1 MSSCVLDASALIAL
15 FHQEPGSDKVAQAIE
30 DGAVI
35 STVNLSEVASKLNE
49 LGTPEAL
56 IQTAINVLEL
66 TLVDFNTELAYKVGF
81 LRPLTKSAGLSLGDR
96 VCLALAQHLN
106 LPALTTDRV
115 WKDLIPEINVQVI
128 R

>member
-30 DGAVI
+30 DGAAL
-35 STVNLSEVASKLNE
+35 STLNLSEVASKLNE
-49 LGTPEAL
+49 PGTPEAL

-66 TLVDFNTELAYKVGF
+66 TIVDFNAELAYKVGL
-81 LRPLTKSAGLSLGDR
+81 LRPLTKNAGLSLGDR
-96 VCLALAQHLN
+96 ACLALAQHLN

-115 WKDLIPEINVQVI
+115 WNGLIPGVNVQVI

>member
-15 FHQEPGSDKVAQAIE
+15 FYQEPGNDKVAEAIE
-30 DGAVI
+30 DGAVL

-56 IQTAINVLEL
+56 IKTAINVLEL
-66 TLVDFNTELAYKVGF
+66 TTVDFNAELAYKVGL
-81 LRPLTKSAGLSLGDR
+81 LRPLTKNAGLSLEDR
-96 VCLALAQHLN
+96 ACLALAQHLH
-106 LPALTTDRV
+106 LPVLTTDRV
-115 WKDLIPEINVQVI
+115 WKDLIPGINVRVI

>member
-30 DGAVI
+30 DGSVLSA
-35 STVNLSEVASKLNE
+35 VNLSEVASKFNE

-66 TLVDFNTELAYKVGF
+66 TLVDFNAELAYKVGL
-81 LRPLTKSAGLSLGDR
+81 LRPLTKSADLSLGVR
-96 VCLALAQHLN
+96 ACLALAQHLN
-106 LPALTTDRV
+106 LHALTTDRV
-115 WKDLIPEINVQVI
+115 WNGLIPGVNVQVI

>member
-15 FHQEPGSDKVAQAIE
+15 FHQEPGCDKVAQAIE
-30 DGAVI
+30 DGAVL

-56 IQTAINVLEL
+56 IQTAINILEL
-66 TLVDFNTELAYKVGF
+66 TLVDFNAELAYKVGF

-96 VCLALAQHLN
+96 ACLALAQHLN

-115 WKDLIPEINVQVI
+115 WKDLIPGVHVQVI

>member
-1 MSSCVLDASALIAL
+1 MSSYVLDASALIAL

-30 DGAVI
+30 DGAVL

-56 IQTAINVLEL
+56 IQTSINVLEL
-66 TLVDFNTELAYKVGF
+66 TIVDFNAELAYKAGL
-81 LRPLTKSAGLSLGDR
+81 LRLITKSAGLSLGDR
-96 VCLALAQHLN
+96 ACLALAQHLH
-106 LPALTTDRV
+106 LPVLTTDRI
-115 WKDLIPEINVQVI
+115 WKDLLPDVTIQLL

>member
-35 STVNLSEVASKLNE
+35 NTVNLSEVASKLTE
-49 LGTPEAL
+49 LGTPGAL

-66 TLVDFNTELAYKVGF
+66 TLVDFNAELAFKAGF

-96 VCLALAQHLN
+96 ACLALAQHLN

-128 R
+128 C

>member
-1 MSSCVLDASALIAL
+1 MSSCVLDASALITL

-30 DGAVI
+30 DGAVL

-56 IQTAINVLEL
+56 IQTAIHVLEL
-66 TLVDFNTELAYKVGF
+66 TIVDFNSELAYKVGL
-81 LRPLTKSAGLSLGDR
+81 LRPLTKNAGLSLGDR
-96 VCLALAQHLN
+96 ACLALAQHLN

-115 WKDLIPEINVQVI
+115 WKGIIPGVNVQVI

>member
-30 DGAVI
+30 DGAVL
-35 STVNLSEVASKLNE
+35 STVNLSEVASKLDE
-49 LGTPEAL
+49 LGTPEVL
-56 IQTAINVLEL
+56 IQTSINVLAL
-66 TLVDFNTELAYKVGF
+66 TIVDFNAELANKAGL
-81 LRPLTKSAGLSLGDR
+81 LRSLTKSAGLSLGDR
-96 VCLALAQHLN
+96 ACLALAQHLN

-115 WKDLIPEINVQVI
+115 WKDLLPAITVQLI

>member
-1 MSSCVLDASALIAL
+1 MSSYVLDASALIAL

-30 DGAVI
+30 DGAVL

-49 LGTPEAL
+49 LGTPADL

-66 TLVDFNTELAYKVGF
+66 TIVDFDSELAYNVGL
-81 LRPLTKSAGLSLGDR
+81 LRPITKNAGLSLGDR
-96 VCLALAQHLN
+96 ACLALAQHLH
-106 LPALTTDRV
+106 LPALTTDQV
-115 WKDLIPEINVQVI
+115 WKDLLPDVTVHLI

>member
-1 MSSCVLDASALIAL
+1 MLSCVLDASALIAL

-30 DGAVI
+30 DGAVL

-49 LGTPEAL
+49 LGTPETL

-66 TLVDFNTELAYKVGF
+66 TIVDFNTELAYKVGL

-96 VCLALAQHLN
+96 ACLALAQHLN
-106 LPALTTDRV
+106 LPALTTDLV
-115 WKDLIPEINVQVI
+115 WKDLLPDVTVQLI

>member
-30 DGAVI
+30 EGAVL

-49 LGTPEAL
+49 LGIPEAL
-56 IQTAINVLEL
+56 IQTSINVLEL
-66 TLVDFNTELAYKVGF
+66 TIVDFNAELAYKVGL
-81 LRPLTKSAGLSLGDR
+81 LRPLTENAGLSLGDR
-96 VCLALAQHLN
+96 ACLALAQHLN

-115 WKDLIPEINVQVI
+115 WKDLLPAITVQLI

>member
-30 DGAVI
+30 DGAVL

-56 IQTAINVLEL
+56 IQTSINVLEL
-66 TLVDFNTELAYKVGF
+66 TIVDFNADLAYKAGL

-96 VCLALAQHLN
+96 ACLALAQHLN

-115 WKDLIPEINVQVI
+115 WKDLLPALNVQLI

>member
-1 MSSCVLDASALIAL
+1 MPSCVLDASALIAL

-30 DGAVI
+30 NGAVI

-49 LGTPEAL
+49 LGTPVTL

-66 TLVDFNTELAYKVGF
+66 TLIDFNAELAYKVGS
-81 LRPLTKSAGLSLGDR
+81 LRPLTKSVGLSLGDR
-96 VCLALAQHLN
+96 ACIALAQHLN
-106 LPALTTDRV
+106 LPALTTNRV
-115 WKDLIPEINVQVI
+115 WKDLIPGVNVQVI

>member
-1 MSSCVLDASALIAL
+1 MPSCVLDASALIAL

-56 IQTAINVLEL
+56 IQTSINVLEL
-66 TLVDFNTELAYKVGF
+66 TIVDFNAELAYKVGL
-81 LRPLTKSAGLSLGDR
+81 LRPLTKNAGLSLGDR
-96 VCLALAQHLN
+96 ACLALAQHLN

-115 WKDLIPEINVQVI
+115 WKDLLPAITVQLI